1 MALSN
6 SGVISNFAIERELA
20 RIVVDDG
27 TNATADETERA
38 VTTSEMMD
46 FIFDVLCVVL
56 SLAMIAMKTFNDR
69 DVVVLLTAEMNNKS
83 ERTRHSSNILLYEA
97 CNVEEQDRQVH

>member
-1 MALSN
+1 
-6 SGVISNFAIERELA
+6 
-20 RIVVDDG
+20 
-27 TNATADETERA
+27 
-38 VTTSEMMD
+38 
-46 FIFDVLCVVL
+46 
-56 SLAMIAMKTFNDR
+56 MIIGML